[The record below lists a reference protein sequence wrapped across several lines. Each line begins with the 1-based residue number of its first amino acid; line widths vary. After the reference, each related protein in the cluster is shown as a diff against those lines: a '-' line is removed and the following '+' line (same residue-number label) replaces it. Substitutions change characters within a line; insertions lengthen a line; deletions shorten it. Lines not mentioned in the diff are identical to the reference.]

1 MSVAIQGEGGEP
13 VKWRNNAWKVKEV
26 QQGKDLSLED
36 LKEDCLVHIFSFLGA
51 GVPRNPTSEQDLAA
65 DYSEEYLARGLS
77 PGYVIAKLTLQDAV
91 KLHQTVALLS
101 KRFLNLCVG
110 RLAEMLG
117 CLDANLILEKW
128 WKYVPWLA
136 HHKLRLNS
144 LNLKSNYLHDSS
156 ILLYLMRKCDVSNL
170 TTLEASFT
178 DTELP
183 FVHRMPSL
191 VERAWNCQQLQVMG
205 DIIDTDSV
213 KTLGSLKEAAEDLG
227 LPDLYTQPQVR
238 TNAELN
244 EEISSYCPSLTSV
257 KVVIQAR
264 DKEQNAS
271 SSLDTLF
278 QRANIRQLNLV
289 VVRAPFEFNWPNRFR
304 SWEPDTRPILEIVSA
319 LPNLKVLSLSS
330 RDGLYGAEM
339 EISSSSLQAIDL
351 LNAGKNVWVTRAVCP
366 NLKRFDCAA
375 GRFGNGVRPRNS
387 NGTVGTLDFDI
398 DDSGEYIAGTTR
410 FDGPMVW
417 SDGRV
422 LHEFEGLD
430 VPDDC
435 LVSLD

>member
-1 MSVAIQGEGGEP
+1 VRFGTLGTRCDFLRSQHKPVVINTMTSVGNKGAAAISSGYSKEYNLILKRGKGKKRQFNNKHARVVSRRKGNSGGWVSVAIQGEGGEP

-51 GVPRNPTSEQDLAA
+51 GVPEITTSSQDLAA

-77 PGYVIAKLTLQDAV
+77 PEYVVAKLTLQDAV
-91 KLHQTVALLS
+91 KLHRTVALLS

-117 CLDANLILEKW
+117 SLDANLILEKW

-156 ILLYLMRKCDVSNL
+156 ILLYLMRKCDVSKL

-205 DIIDTDSV
+205 DVIDTDSV

-244 EEISSYCPSLTSV
+244 EEISSSCPSLKSV
-257 KVVIQAR
+257 KVVYQVE
-264 DKEQNAS
+264 DKEENAS
-271 SSLDTLF
+271 TSLDTLF
-278 QRANIRQLNLV
+278 QKATIRQLNLV
-289 VVRAPFEFNWPNRFR
+289 VVRAPFEFNWARRFR
-304 SWEPDTRPILEIVSA
+304 SWEPDTRPILEIVSGF
-319 LPNLKVLSLSS
+319 L
-330 RDGLYGAEM
+330 
-339 EISSSSLQAIDL
+339 
-351 LNAGKNVWVTRAVCP
+351 T
-366 NLKRFDCAA
+366 
-375 GRFGNGVRPRNS
+375 
-387 NGTVGTLDFDI
+387 
-398 DDSGEYIAGTTR
+398 
-410 FDGPMVW
+410 
-417 SDGRV
+417 
-422 LHEFEGLD
+422 
-430 VPDDC
+430 
-435 LVSLD
+435 